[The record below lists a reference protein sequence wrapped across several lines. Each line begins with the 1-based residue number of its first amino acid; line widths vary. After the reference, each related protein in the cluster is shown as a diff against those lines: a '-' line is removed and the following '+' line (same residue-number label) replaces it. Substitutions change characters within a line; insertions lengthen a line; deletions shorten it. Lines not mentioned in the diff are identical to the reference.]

1 MYKYEEEIQKRIE
14 EFNWEEEYKT
24 WNFSDDKETTLK
36 ITFSFFKT
44 NLSQY
49 ACKVLARDYTYDEH
63 GIYKKETDT
72 LPVMSMPVADTSNL
86 PHKNGVY
93 FIGMIGVNPDGQK
106 YHLVKVGYSSD
117 IHDRVAQYASY
128 NPMLYIGGY
137 VNPASEEHEKICH
150 KYLEKRAI
158 ARAQNTKEWYYV
170 NEEMYYEL
178 CNIFS
183 NRNEFI
189 KIALGMV
196 E

>member
-24 WNFSDDKETTLK
+24 WNFGDDKETTLK

-72 LPVMSMPVADTSNL
+72 LPIMSMPVADTSNL

-117 IHDRVAQYASY
+117 IHDRVSQYASY
-128 NPMLYIGGY
+128 NPMLYVGGCVTY
-137 VNPASEEHEKICH
+137 VGEEHEKICH
-150 KYLEKRAI
+150 AYLEKKAI
-158 ARAQNTKEWYYV
+158 ARAQNAKEWYYV
-170 NEEMYYEL
+170 DEKTYFEL
-178 CNIFS
+178 CNKFS
-183 NRNEFI
+183 NETEFI
-189 KIALGMV
+189 KVILGMV